1 MKFRTKF
8 LPILKESIAAARS
21 QPVATLVT
29 ALMVA
34 GMCTGVLLTTGRAV
48 GAEQAVIQS
57 IDSAGTRSIVVRA
70 DPDAGLESSVIDR
83 LHGLQGVAWS
93 GAFGVSSDVRN
104 VSIGSGEAVPIRTI
118 WSDDLEVLGVLSD
131 VGGTA
136 EAWAS
141 GRALDVLGTT
151 AAAGGLVDSE
161 GISYSIRGEMHVPA
175 YLSELEPLVIV
186 PGDTEGMVT
195 TLVVVADHPEDV
207 GAIADAVVGI
217 LGVTDPT
224 KISIATSERLV
235 TLRSII
241 EGQLSGFGRG
251 LVLVVLALTALLVAV
266 VLYGL
271 VLLRRKDFGRRR
283 ALGAT
288 KALIVGLLLT
298 QTAIV
303 AAIASFSGCLLALIV
318 LLVGGD
324 PLPDFGFVL
333 ALMVLAVSLSTVA
346 SLVPAL
352 AAARRDPLYELRVP

>member
-1 MKFRTKF
+1 VRYRTKV
-8 LPILKESIAAARS
+8 LPILRESIAGARS

-34 GMCTGVLLTTGRAV
+34 GMCMGVLLTTGRSV
-48 GAEQAVIQS
+48 GAEQAVMQS
-57 IDSAGTRSIVVRA
+57 IDDAGTRSIVVRA
-70 DPDAGLESSVIDR
+70 DPDAGLDSSVIER

-93 GAFGVSSDVRN
+93 GAFGVSADVRN
-104 VSIGSGEAVPIRTI
+104 ASIGSGQAVPVRTV
-118 WSDDLEVLGVLSD
+118 WSNDLEVLGVLRE
-131 VGGTA
+131 VGPA
-136 EAWAS
+136 PEAWAS
-141 GRALDVLGTT
+141 GRALEVLGTT
-151 AAAGGLVDSE
+151 AAAGGLIDSA
-161 GISYSIRGEMHVPA
+161 GASYPIRGEMHVPA
-175 YLSELEPLVIV
+175 YLSQLEPLVIV
-186 PGDTEGMVT
+186 PGDTEGTVT

-207 GAIADAVVGI
+207 GAIADAVSGI

-224 KISIATSERLV
+224 KVSMATSERLV

-251 LVLVVLALTALLVAV
+251 LVLVVLSLTALLVAV

-288 KALIVGLLLT
+288 KALIVGLLLM
-298 QTAIV
+298 QTAII
-303 AAIASFSGCLLALIV
+303 AALASIAGCLVALIV
-318 LLVGGD
+318 LAAGRD
-324 PLPDFGFVL
+324 PLPDLAFVV
-333 ALMVLAVSLSTVA
+333 ALIVLAVSLSTVA